1 MKKIVFGIILF
12 ILGAIIIPLA
22 IVLTVVSN
30 LPDNKQF
37 KVPGTARVIIDEPGR
52 YYLWND
58 YQTIFEGKSYNR
70 SERVPDGVEIKI
82 KDADTGEAFD
92 FVTSLTISSSNGA
105 SSKNSIGYID
115 VQNAVD
121 ISIEIVGLNNER
133 IFSFSQSSI
142 LKLIGLFLVVGL
154 LSTVSALSGIV
165 FTIWGI
171 VSLISK
177 KAEAK

>member
-30 LPDNKQF
+30 LPGNKQF
-37 KVPGTARVIIDEPGR
+37 KVPGIARVIIDEPGR

-58 YQTIFEGKSYNR
+58 YQTLFEGKSYNR

-82 KDADTGEAFD
+82 KDADTGETFD
-92 FVTSLTISSSNGA
+92 FVTSLTMSSSNGS
-105 SSKNSIGYID
+105 SSKNSVGYID
-115 VQNAVD
+115 VQNAAD
-121 ISIEIVGLNNER
+121 ISIEIAGLNNER
-133 IFSFSQSSI
+133 IFSFSQFRL
-142 LKLIGLFLVVGL
+142 LKLIGLILAGGL
-154 LSTVSALSGIV
+154 LSTVFALSGIGI
-165 FTIWGI
+165 TIWGI